1 MRAMH
6 GISAFAAI
14 GIMSGGCAK
23 NVPAPVSMPIL
34 SKPITLK
41 QTVSK
46 PVTIFTAANSVTC
59 LLSAPDGTFWVGTQ
73 GGIWRRDAQGQW
85 QKFTRQD
92 GLPSHET
99 RALHCKNGTIVATFP
114 RKEAIW
120 NGAKWSG
127 QKSDLPEPQEVKRT
141 AATVWQGKIC
151 YATPAEL
158 VLGEGTEARKIALPP
173 SPGTHVSALLPQ
185 GDKLW
190 AMLFGDRLWAFDGTN
205 WTPASIELPPQIHDV
220 TALAM
225 EGQTLWIGT
234 RQNGVWKRDGEQWTQ
249 PFLSDEPFNHNAQ
262 FMAWF
267 RGTLFVSTLEDGLV
281 ARTPQG
287 GWQHFA
293 APTLSSN
300 IPRQMTVFRDKL
312 YVRHSNGRVDRF
324 DGVAWERNVIT
335 GISRP
340 DVSSIAADS
349 SHLFIT
355 QWGGWSESDGANW
368 KQNLNIPEL
377 QALPLTCLLP
387 DGKTLWIGT
396 QGRGLLEVPR
406 LTGKRRWHD
415 ERGGLSDDWI
425 TCLAKANGTL
435 YAGTFVGGLARYD
448 GKRWRQTPEL
458 AGQNVTALAA
468 DGKGGL
474 LISTRQGVWKRNRN
488 GKMRWLASQFPLLK
502 GETQALCMTPEG
514 LWIGTRTALMLW
526 KNEENAK
533 P

>member
-6 GISAFAAI
+6 GITAFVAM
-14 GIMSGGCAK
+14 GIISVGWAK
-23 NVPAPVSMPIL
+23 NAPAPVSKPIL

-41 QTVSK
+41 QTASK
-46 PVTIFTAANSVTC
+46 AVTLFTAANSVTC

-73 GGIWRRDAQGQW
+73 GGILRRDALGQW

-99 RALHCKNGTIVATFP
+99 RALRYANGTLIARFP
-114 RKEAIW
+114 RKEAVW
-120 NGAKWSG
+120 NGAKWSARA
-127 QKSDLPEPQEVKRT
+127 SRLPEPQQVTRT
-141 AATVWQGKIC
+141 AETVWQGKIC
-151 YATPAEL
+151 YATPTEL
-158 VLGEGTEARKIALPP
+158 ILGEGMKARKIALPP

-190 AMLFGDRLWAFDGTN
+190 AMLFGDRLWQFDGTG
-205 WTPASIELPPQIHDV
+205 WTPANVELPPQIHDV

-234 RQNGVWKRDGEQWTQ
+234 RQNGVWRRDGNQWTQ
-249 PFLSDEPFNHNAQ
+249 PVLPDEPHNHNAQ

-267 RGTLFVSTLEDGLV
+267 RDTLFVSTLENGLV

-300 IPRQMTVFRDKL
+300 VPRQMTVFRDKL

-324 DGVAWERNVIT
+324 DGVNWQRDVIT
-335 GISRP
+335 GIARS
-340 DVSSIAADS
+340 DVNTLAAADDS
-349 SHLFIT
+349 LLIT
-355 QWGGWSESDGANW
+355 QWGGWSEGDGARW
-368 KQNLNIPEL
+368 KPNLNIPEL

-387 DGKTLWIGT
+387 DGKILWIGT
-396 QGRGLLEVPR
+396 QGRGLMEVNR
-406 LTGKRRWHD
+406 RTGERRWHD
-415 ERGGLSDDWI
+415 ERGGLKDDWI
-425 TCLAKANGTL
+425 TCLAKAGGTL

-458 AGQNVTALAA
+458 TGQNVTALAA
-468 DGKGGL
+468 DGRSGL
-474 LISTRQGVWKRNRN
+474 FIATRRGIWKRDHS
-488 GKMRWLASQFPLLK
+488 GEMQWLAKRVPVLE

-514 LWIGTRTALMLW
+514 LWIGTRTALIFLAM
-526 KNEENAK
+526 KK
-533 P
+533 R